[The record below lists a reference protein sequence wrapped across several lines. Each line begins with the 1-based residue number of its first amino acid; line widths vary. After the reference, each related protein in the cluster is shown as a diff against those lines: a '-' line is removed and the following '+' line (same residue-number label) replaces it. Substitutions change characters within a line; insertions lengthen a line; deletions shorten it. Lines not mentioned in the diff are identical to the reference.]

1 MQIQNDV
8 RFDVA
13 RLYRA
18 VPDEADGVGSVV
30 SESGEPGFS
39 RNEAAVRLITS
50 VRANPHVSFVGDIE
64 LIWLQRSERE
74 LSLADLTL
82 RSGMDPWRIEC
93 DAAYVDIR
101 DILPGLDA
109 RIGRQI
115 VQWGSA
121 DLFNPTSLLNA
132 DDLEDRTLFREP
144 IASEMIRLDY
154 TYLPEREG
162 WLSEIS
168 LTFVWVPIFRP
179 AQLPGS
185 AMLPIRDASEEIP
198 VVEDDVRGQIER
210 LRGLV
215 RGLLDDPDVHAEVP
229 ELSLD
234 DSQVGARVQVR
245 MGETDFSLTYFRGND
260 DIPVFRRADA
270 FVNDPDGSPTIGS
283 NVTLA
288 YPRMQALGFD
298 MSGQV
303 PFLDDMGFW
312 LEGAVMFPERMPLT
326 FAFPPLPPILPT
338 ETVFEG
344 SSVLDR
350 PFLKLTVGLD
360 YSFNQYFFL
369 LVQFIHGMIN
379 EFGAGNMSNILLAGL
394 DVKLWSDR
402 ILLRLFGLIQLDF
415 LDEAISGQ
423 PFGDWE
429 DQLSGNLFP
438 MLRLNPWGNLDF
450 DLGAV
455 IPLGSRGSYFGQPA
469 TGTTEVFLR
478 ARASF

>member
-162 WLSEIS
+162 W
-168 LTFVWVPIFRP
+168 
-179 AQLPGS
+179 
-185 AMLPIRDASEEIP
+185 
-198 VVEDDVRGQIER
+198 
-210 LRGLV
+210 
-215 RGLLDDPDVHAEVP
+215 
-229 ELSLD
+229 
-234 DSQVGARVQVR
+234 
-245 MGETDFSLTYFRGND
+245 
-260 DIPVFRRADA
+260 
-270 FVNDPDGSPTIGS
+270 
-283 NVTLA
+283 
-288 YPRMQALGFD
+288 
-298 MSGQV
+298 
-303 PFLDDMGFW
+303 
-312 LEGAVMFPERMPLT
+312 
-326 FAFPPLPPILPT
+326 
-338 ETVFEG
+338 
-344 SSVLDR
+344 
-350 PFLKLTVGLD
+350 
-360 YSFNQYFFL
+360 
-369 LVQFIHGMIN
+369 
-379 EFGAGNMSNILLAGL
+379 
-394 DVKLWSDR
+394 
-402 ILLRLFGLIQLDF
+402 
-415 LDEAISGQ
+415 
-423 PFGDWE
+423 
-429 DQLSGNLFP
+429 
-438 MLRLNPWGNLDF
+438 
-450 DLGAV
+450 
-455 IPLGSRGSYFGQPA
+455 
-469 TGTTEVFLR
+469 
-478 ARASF
+478 